1 MYEMLVDGILVDELR
16 VYEFIVDGI
25 LVDELQMN
33 GLLVDELP
41 VFSAS
46 GWITSG

>member
-1 MYEMLVDGILVDELR
+1 MLVDGILVDELR